1 MTAVNPDDTREA
13 GAWGLFVARAVQDI
27 RRELGESAAN
37 RVAML
42 LHDQKSEAIDAT
54 RDQVEAAELT
64 LERTLGEVA
73 EAQRA
78 HERLQADMARMTA
91 ATREAKLEASRAR
104 SAAADDAAHRRAE
117 LDAFAEAE
125 AARIAAAWDALH
137 QHEAEV
143 ANRRSELLSLEEAT
157 DQRRSRLDEMAAEL
171 AALRETLEME
181 RMAAKRIVDD
191 AIAKT
196 EAAELE
202 QEINE
207 ERATRLAI
215 AEREVEER
223 AASRVDEVLDVRVT
237 EIDLRREHID
247 LRERSIDE
255 RAAELDEWEA
265 DLIARAELLQR
276 RELTIAP
283 TPPPAGENVAGWG
296 RRRRND

>member
-1 MTAVNPDDTREA
+1 MTAVNPDDTREL
-13 GAWGLFVARAVQDI
+13 GEWGLFVARVVQEI
-27 RRELGESAAN
+27 RRELGESTAN

-54 RDQVEAAELT
+54 REQVEAAEAT
-64 LERTLGEVA
+64 LQRTLDEVA
-73 EAQRA
+73 DARRA
-78 HERLQADMARMTA
+78 HERLQADIARMNA
-91 ATREAKLEASRAR
+91 ATREAKLEASRVR

-125 AARIAAAWDALH
+125 AARIAAAWDDLH

-143 ANRRSELLSLEEAT
+143 ANRRSELLSVEEAAE
-157 DQRRSRLDEMAAEL
+157 QRRAALDEMAAEL

-181 RMAAKRIVDD
+181 RMQATRIVDD

-196 EAAELE
+196 EVAERV

-207 ERATRLAI
+207 ERAAQLAQ
-215 AEREVEER
+215 AEREIEAR
-223 AASRVDEVLDVRVT
+223 AASRAEEVLDVRVT
-237 EIDLRREHID
+237 EIDLRVDDID
-247 LRERSIDE
+247 LRERQMNE

-276 RELTIAP
+276 RELRVAP
-283 TPPPAGENVAGWG
+283 TPPPAGDNVAGWG
-296 RRRRND
+296 RRRRED